1 MTCSAQMKVSGIS
14 HYNKYHGRLF
24 LHRTINQEGDVSNK
38 TLELLMKESYI
49 ASGIK
54 NKKNKKTTKY
64 DTDSEEDEEFD
75 ELRKQNNLFALA
87 QK

>member
-24 LHRTINQEGDVSNK
+24 LHRTINQEGDVRNK

-49 ASGIK
+49 SSG
-54 NKKNKKTTKY
+54 KKGSKITKY
-64 DTDSEEDEEFD
+64 DTDSEEDENFKKLKKENKLSPF
-75 ELRKQNNLFALA
+75 A